1 MASRFDISATP
12 LLLSCSDACCA
23 VGRPLV
29 SGAAIGTDGQLTVY
43 CHGADGPCYRC
54 LFPEAP
60 AAGNCA
66 RCVDAGVLGV
76 VPGVIGTLQALEAV
90 KLLSGI
96 GDPMSRRLLVVDC
109 AAGRFHSVKLRAK

>member
-1 MASRFDISATP
+1 
-12 LLLSCSDACCA
+12 
-23 VGRPLV
+23 
-29 SGAAIGTDGQLTVY
+29 
-43 CHGADGPCYRC
+43 
-54 LFPEAP
+54 
-60 AAGNCA
+60 
-66 RCVDAGVLGV
+66 VDAGVLGV